1 MDQNKNDSPQKSTDQ
16 QLGWV
21 GNNPLGEN
29 IQDLRRYLQERNG
42 IRDLAVCAPTQIARA
57 RELFLRDGFVVVRDV
72 LTSEQLTMLRQGV
85 ERVVG
90 EMLAI
95 DQNRDGNRGSHRYSF
110 GGASRTGNMLHHP
123 EWTQLIDLP
132 TVTPILA
139 AIFGSKD
146 FILRGGGGDFCLP
159 GAVDYQPLHSDM
171 ADRTVFDLGNN
182 KEFVHGSFS
191 DAREQLTHR
200 DLPAPYVCCNF
211 LTVDFTATNGPTRQI
226 PGTQHSKEPMPSLED
241 EPERMKLSTVCPAT
255 AGSVL
260 IRDVRAWHGGTP
272 NLSNELRAIPNLEY
286 FAPWY
291 RERMPAC
298 LPRALYDSLSEHGQ
312 DIARY
317 IVAAPGESLD
327 TGYRR
332 LLGGTPPDSKSRP
345 VNAEK

>member
-1 MDQNKNDSPQKSTDQ
+1 MEPSKNAGQP
-16 QLGWV
+16 LGWV
-21 GNNPLGEN
+21 GNNPNAEKV
-29 IQDLRRYLQERNG
+29 QALRHYLQEQNG
-42 IRDLAVCAPTQIARA
+42 IKDLEICAPNQVDRARDLFQ
-57 RELFLRDGFVVVRDV
+57 RDGFVVVRDV
-72 LTSEQLTMLRQGV
+72 LTRDQLNRLRQGV
-85 ERVVG
+85 DRVVG
-90 EMLAI
+90 EMMAI
-95 DQNRDGNRGSHRYSF
+95 DQNREGNRGSHRYSF

-182 KEFVHGSFS
+182 KKFVHGSFT
-191 DAREQLTHR
+191 DPRGQLTHR
-200 DLPAPYVCCNF
+200 DLPVPYLCCNF

-226 PGTQHSKEPMPSLED
+226 PGTQNAKEPMPSLEE
-241 EPERMKLSTVCPAT
+241 EPEWMKLSTVCPAS

-291 RERMPAC
+291 RERIPAC
-298 LPRALYDSLSEHGQ
+298 LPRALYDSLSAHGQ

-317 IVAAPGESLD
+317 IVAAPGQLLE
-327 TGYRR
+327 TGYRK

-345 VNAEK
+345 VTKAQ